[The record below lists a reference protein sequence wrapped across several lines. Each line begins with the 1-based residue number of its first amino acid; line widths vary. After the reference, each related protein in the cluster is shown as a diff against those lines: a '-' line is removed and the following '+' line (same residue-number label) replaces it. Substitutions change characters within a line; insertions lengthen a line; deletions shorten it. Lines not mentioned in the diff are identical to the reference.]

1 MPTPKRV
8 PDPTVIVPAEDMAT
22 LEAEKR
28 HLLAFLAVV
37 AEGSDCNRNS
47 PRHAGRICGAANNLV
62 KQIEKGLTV
71 WRPAPPNGHPLP
83 TSQRPDSPPTNTANP
98 PQLAPSAS
106 P

>member
-1 MPTPKRV
+1 MPTPARV
-8 PDPTVIVPAEDMAT
+8 PDPSVIVTAKDLAA
-22 LEAEKR
+22 LEAEQQ

-37 AEGSDCNRNS
+37 AEGSDCSRNS

-83 TSQRPDSPPTNTANP
+83 VSQRPHAATPAQP
-98 PQLAPSAS
+98 APSAS
-106 P
+106 PPRA